1 MIKLTDIL
9 KEGKVLLQSND
20 KDADSL
26 SEIADFLV
34 LNRDCSRSLSFCI
47 QNIVDHL
54 INLKCSPL
62 KVDKIYQTI
71 KDLNASI
78 QQEKIEAIID
88 YGLHEFVSQFIKK
101 ISSVDRDIQME
112 FFN

>member
-34 LNRDCSRSLSFCI
+34 HGKLHNVFQFIPRKS
-47 QNIVDHL
+47 VDL
-54 INLKCSPL
+54 
-62 KVDKIYQTI
+62 DKIDSLGDINVTEQLVKFAEKKTKI
-71 KDLNASI
+71 KFLPLYDFNGAGYGI
-78 QQEKIEAIID
+78 QID
-88 YGLHEFVSQFIKK
+88 VDFIVKK
-101 ISSVDRDIQME
+101 LK
-112 FFN
+112 

>member
-34 LNRDCSRSLSFCI
+34 
-47 QNIVDHL
+47 HG
-54 INLKCSPL
+54 K
-62 KVDKIYQTI
+62 
-71 KDLNASI
+71 
-78 QQEKIEAIID
+78 
-88 YGLHEFVSQFIKK
+88 LHNVFQFIPRM
-101 ISSVDRDIQME
+101 DLR
-112 FFN
+112 

>member
-34 LNRDCSRSLSFCI
+34 YGKLHNVFQFIPRKS
-47 QNIVDHL
+47 VDL
-54 INLKCSPL
+54 
-62 KVDKIYQTI
+62 DKIDSLGDINVTEQLVKFAEKKTKI
-71 KDLNASI
+71 KFLPLYDFNGAGYGI
-78 QQEKIEAIID
+78 QID
-88 YGLHEFVSQFIKK
+88 VDFIVKK
-101 ISSVDRDIQME
+101 LK
-112 FFN
+112 

>member
-34 LNRDCSRSLSFCI
+34 HGKLHNVFQFIPRKS
-47 QNIVDHL
+47 VDL
-54 INLKCSPL
+54 
-62 KVDKIYQTI
+62 DKIDRLGDINVTEQLVKFAEKKTKI
-71 KDLNASI
+71 KFLPLYDFNGAGYGI
-78 QQEKIEAIID
+78 QID
-88 YGLHEFVSQFIKK
+88 VDFIVKK
-101 ISSVDRDIQME
+101 LK
-112 FFN
+112 